1 MELKEKAKT
10 LISTTAI
17 IIYLCG
23 AIMTLSLFILIN
35 VVPTKSDVN
44 VLTTRLSALE
54 KTVEETKGKIS
65 TAEADIEELN
75 QQLGQLATKAE
86 IEDIKNTCEE
96 FQEYVDILEE
106 ISSEREKVVWFIQV
120 ASFRDPVRCDKLEES
135 LKQVLKDKEDL
146 TFFRVKSIDDQGD
159 EWFGVRI
166 GYFDT
171 QMSASRCQERL
182 VSRLQYLRPVVFPGS
197 KQIW

>member
-1 MELKEKAKT
+1 VLKEFVKT
-10 LISTTAI
+10 ATSTTAV

-23 AIMTLSLFILIN
+23 TIMALLLFILAN
-35 VVPTKSDVN
+35 VVPTKSDMN
-44 VLTTRLSALE
+44 VLATKLSGL
-54 KTVEETKGKIS
+54 KNTVEETKGRIN
-65 TAEADIEELN
+65 TVEEDIEDLN
-75 QQLGQLATKAE
+75 QQLAQLATKAE
-86 IEDIKNTCEE
+86 IEDIRNTCDE

-182 VSRLQYLRPVVFPGS
+182 VSRLQYLQPVVFPGS

>member
-1 MELKEKAKT
+1 M
-10 LISTTAI
+10 
-17 IIYLCG
+17 
-23 AIMTLSLFILIN
+23 
-35 VVPTKSDVN
+35 N
-44 VLTTRLSALE
+44 VLATKLSGLE
-54 KTVEETKGKIS
+54 NTVEETKGRIN
-65 TAEADIEELN
+65 TVEEDIEDLN
-75 QQLGQLATKAE
+75 QQLAQLATKAE
-86 IEDIKNTCEE
+86 IEDIRNTCEE

-146 TFFRVKSIDDQGD
+146 TFFRVKSTDDQGD

-182 VSRLQYLRPVVFPGS
+182 VSRLQYLQPVVFPGS

>member
-1 MELKEKAKT
+1 MLKEFAKT
-10 LISTTAI
+10 ATSTTAV
-17 IIYLCG
+17 IIYLCST
-23 AIMTLSLFILIN
+23 IMALSLFILTN

-44 VLTTRLSALE
+44 ALTIKLSGLE
-54 KTVEETKGKIS
+54 NTVEETRGRIN
-65 TAEADIEELN
+65 TVEEDIKDLN
-75 QQLGQLATKAE
+75 QQLAQLATKAE
-86 IEDIKNTCEE
+86 VEDIRNTCEE

-135 LKQVLKDKEDL
+135 LKQVLKDKEDI

-182 VSRLQYLRPVVFPGS
+182 VSRLQYLQPVVFPGS

>member
-1 MELKEKAKT
+1 MLKEFVKT
-10 LISTTAI
+10 ATSTTAV

-23 AIMTLSLFILIN
+23 TIMTLFLFILIN

-54 KTVEETKGKIS
+54 KTLEETKGKIN
-65 TAEADIEELN
+65 TAERDIAELN

-86 IEDIKNTCEE
+86 IGDIREICDE
-96 FQEYVDILEE
+96 FQKYVEILEE
-106 ISSEREKVVWFIQV
+106 ISSEREKEVWFIQV
-120 ASFRDPVRCDKLEES
+120 ASFKDTARCDKLEET
-135 LKQVLKDKEDL
+135 LRQLLKDKQDL
-146 TFFRVKSIDDQGD
+146 TFFRVKSTDDQGS
-159 EWFGVRI
+159 EWFGLRI

-171 QMSASRCQERL
+171 QMSAWRCQERL
-182 VSRLQYLRPVVFPGS
+182 VSKLQYLQPVVFPGS

>member
-1 MELKEKAKT
+1 MLKEFAKT
-10 LISTTAI
+10 ATSTTAV
-17 IIYLCG
+17 IIYLCST
-23 AIMTLSLFILIN
+23 IMALSLFILTN

-44 VLTTRLSALE
+44 ALTIKLSGLE
-54 KTVEETKGKIS
+54 NTVEETRGRIN
-65 TAEADIEELN
+65 TVEEDIKDLN
-75 QQLGQLATKAE
+75 QQLAQLATKAE
-86 IEDIKNTCEE
+86 MEDIRNTCEE

-120 ASFRDPVRCDKLEES
+120 ASFRDPVRCDKLEAS
-135 LKQVLKDKEDL
+135 LKRVLKDKKDL
-146 TFFRVKSIDDQGD
+146 TFFRVISIDDQGD

-182 VSRLQYLRPVVFPGS
+182 VSRLQYLQPVVFPGS

>member
-1 MELKEKAKT
+1 MLKEFAKT
-10 LISTTAI
+10 ATSTTAV
-17 IIYLCG
+17 IIYLCST
-23 AIMTLSLFILIN
+23 IMALSLFILTN

-44 VLTTRLSALE
+44 ALTIKLSGLE
-54 KTVEETKGKIS
+54 NTVEETRGRIN
-65 TAEADIEELN
+65 TVEEDIKDLN
-75 QQLGQLATKAE
+75 QQLAQLATKAE
-86 IEDIKNTCEE
+86 VEDIRNTCEE

-135 LKQVLKDKEDL
+135 LKQVLKDKEDI

-182 VSRLQYLRPVVFPGS
+182 VSRRQYLQPVVFPGS

>member
-1 MELKEKAKT
+1 MLKEFVKT
-10 LISTTAI
+10 VTSTTAV

-23 AIMTLSLFILIN
+23 TIMALLLFILAN
-35 VVPTKSDVN
+35 VVPTKSDMN
-44 VLTTRLSALE
+44 VLATKLSGLE
-54 KTVEETKGKIS
+54 NTVEETKGRIN
-65 TAEADIEELN
+65 TVEEDIEDLN
-75 QQLGQLATKAE
+75 QQLAQLATKAE
-86 IEDIKNTCEE
+86 IEDIRNTCEE

-135 LKQVLKDKEDL
+135 LKQALKDKEDL

-182 VSRLQYLRPVVFPGS
+182 VSRLQYLQPVVFPGS

>member
-1 MELKEKAKT
+1 MLKEFVKT
-10 LISTTAI
+10 VTSTTAV

-23 AIMTLSLFILIN
+23 TIIALLLFILAN
-35 VVPTKSDVN
+35 VVPTKSDIN
-44 VLTTRLSALE
+44 VLATKLSGLE
-54 KTVEETKGKIS
+54 NIVEETKGRIN
-65 TAEADIEELN
+65 TVEEDIEDLN
-75 QQLGQLATKAE
+75 QQLAQLATKAE
-86 IEDIKNTCEE
+86 IEDIRNTCEE
-96 FQEYVDILEE
+96 FQEYVDILED

-135 LKQVLKDKEDL
+135 LKQLLKDKEDI
-146 TFFRVKSIDDQGD
+146 TFFRVKSIDDRGN

-182 VSRLQYLRPVVFPGS
+182 VSRLQYLQPVVFPGS